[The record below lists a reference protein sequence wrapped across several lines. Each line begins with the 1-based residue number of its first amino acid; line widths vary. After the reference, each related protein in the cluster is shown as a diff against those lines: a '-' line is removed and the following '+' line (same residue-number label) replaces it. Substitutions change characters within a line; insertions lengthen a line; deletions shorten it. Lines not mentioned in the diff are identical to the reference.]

1 MDQGARMDVV
11 DADHIATRLR
21 DEQLYFPDDGLVAAA
36 VLAQR
41 LRKPVFL
48 EGEPGVGKSTFAEAM
63 AGVLGLPDR
72 LIRLQCHSGLD
83 ASQALYDWDFPRQVL
98 TLRAAGDGRSIPV
111 TDLYHPDFLVRRPVL
126 DAFEQPSVLLIDEID
141 RADDEFE
148 ACLLEV
154 LDKGTITIPELR
166 AEHPKLQL
174 RMPFIVLT
182 SNQTRE
188 VHDALK
194 RRCIYHWIEHPD
206 RARETEILERKVQG
220 LTTQLAE
227 EIATAMER
235 LRTASALARCPG
247 IAEAI
252 DLANALVGYGA
263 KSLTPDA
270 VAFCAG
276 TVAKH
281 REDVEIIRRTLL
293 AAAQIPGQRDR
304 S

>member
-1 MDQGARMDVV
+1 MDVV
-11 DADHIATRLR
+11 DADDIAARLAQQ
-21 DEQLYFPDDGLVAAA
+21 ECYFPDEGLVAAA

-41 LRKPVFL
+41 LHKPIFL

-63 AGVLGLPDR
+63 AGVLGQLD

-98 TLRAAGDGRSIPV
+98 TLRAAGDGGSVPV
-111 TDLYHPDFLVRRPVL
+111 NDLYHPDFLVRRPVL
-126 DAFEQPSVLLIDEID
+126 RAFEQPSVLLIDEID

-154 LDKGTITIPELR
+154 LDRRTISIPELR
-166 AEHPKLQL
+166 AEHPPLEL
-174 RMPFIVLT
+174 SMPFVVLT

-206 RARETEILERKVQG
+206 PAREAEILRRKVDG
-220 LTTQLAE
+220 LTDRLAE
-227 EIATAMER
+227 EIATAMRR
-235 LRTASALARCPG
+235 LRGLDTLVRCPG

-252 DLANALVGYGA
+252 DLANAVVAFGA

-270 VAFCAG
+270 VAFCSG

-281 REDVEIIRRTLL
+281 RDDVETIRKILL
-293 AAAQIPGQRDR
+293 AAAQMPEQRDR

>member
-1 MDQGARMDVV
+1 MDAV
-11 DADHIATRLR
+11 DTEQVATRLTER
-21 DEQLYFPDDGLVAAA
+21 QQYFPDDGLVAAA

-41 LRKPVFL
+41 LKKPVFL
-48 EGEPGVGKSTFAEAM
+48 EGEPGVGKSTFADAM
-63 AGVLGLPDR
+63 AGVLGLSDR
-72 LIRLQCHSGLD
+72 LNRLQCHSGLD
-83 ASQALYDWDFPRQVL
+83 ASRALYDWDFPRQVL
-98 TLRAAGDGRSIPV
+98 TLRAAGDGREIPV
-111 TDLYHPDFLVRRPVL
+111 SDLYHPDFLLRRPVL

-154 LDKGTITIPELR
+154 LDRGTISIPELSPT
-166 AEHPKLQL
+166 HPKLDL

-206 RARETEILERKVQG
+206 RARETKILQAKVEG
-220 LTTQLAE
+220 LTDRLAE
-227 EIATAMER
+227 EIATAMQR
-235 LRTASALARCPG
+235 LRAVNGLVKCPG

-252 DLANALVGYGA
+252 DLARAVVGYGA
-263 KSLTPDA
+263 KSLTPGA

-281 REDVEIIRRTLL
+281 RDDVEIIRQTLL
-293 AAAQIPGQRDR
+293 AAARIPDQRDE